1 MSKGLRLKIN
11 QREFAE
17 SDNDLATEEYLIQNT
32 NMSYKY

>member
-1 MSKGLRLKIN
+1 MSKESRLQTN